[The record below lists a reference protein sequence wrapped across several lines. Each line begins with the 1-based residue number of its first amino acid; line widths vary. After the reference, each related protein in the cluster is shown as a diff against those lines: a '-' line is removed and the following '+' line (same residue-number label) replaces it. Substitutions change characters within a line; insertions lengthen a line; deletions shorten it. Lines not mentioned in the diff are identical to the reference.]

1 MAFVRFIITYQADI
15 LSASNSLFSYN
26 YLIALVTGE
35 GNCTFERNEDCFLE
49 NSKLDDFDWT
59 IKSVSCYVFPNQ

>member
-1 MAFVRFIITYQADI
+1 MAYVRFIIIYQADI
-15 LSASNSLFSYN
+15 LSASFSLFSY
-26 YLIALVTGE
+26 YLISLVTGE